1 MSGIY
6 PLLTTVNEALAAPT
20 RVVRKGKRMLGGSA
34 RIGAFAL
41 AAALLLVMPAMAQGP
56 GPASYQ
62 VVSQGSDGM
71 EVRFRGMPL
80 RAVRADDSQNALS
93 LDFHAPVDAAVF
105 ERLPAE
111 MPQWISMAYA
121 SFDNGVIRSPRPVTF
136 LTRAEQDGFSLRIV
150 ARAPNPGPPPMAQN
164 MPPPPQMR
172 GGEYSQ
178 QQIYPPP
185 SQPYV
190 PPQAAYQPFHTYG
203 EYTAL
208 RNYQAQELA
217 VRRGDP
223 VWLMAYGRGAL
234 QSDSGIGTHTE
245 ANWYNGGD
253 LVISTNV
260 DGKFSFANGI
270 AVVGKVSYTNLQ
282 GKNVRLSDGTIA
294 ATLNQD
300 LVSGQGGIALELGRD
315 SELRLEA
322 VQGNDL
328 TGGKV
333 SLYSGGP
340 NGFGYVKLDWH
351 TPYLDTPTAVAW
363 GANIDKAALGYSQLL
378 AYGVWA
384 SANGS
389 YTRYGVLGDDDVAR
403 TAGWDGNLRWNAD
416 VWNGLMAG
424 LSYDGHAEYRI
435 GFDTRAGAA
444 PTPYV
449 PLGIRNIENH
459 AFTAT
464 LSSTVFGGLWFSAY
478 GGYITDRYSNDGLL
492 AGLDLHYT
500 PAPGVDLAL
509 GVRHSEVSWVQG
521 QTGKQTTAGLNLT
534 LGMGAPP
541 QPSWLSNQL

>member
-1 MSGIY
+1 
-6 PLLTTVNEALAAPT
+6 
-20 RVVRKGKRMLGGSA
+20 
-34 RIGAFAL
+34 
-41 AAALLLVMPAMAQGP
+41 MPG
-56 GPASYQ
+56 SYQ
-62 VVSQGSDGM
+62 VTSQGPDGL
-71 EVRFRGMPL
+71 EIRFRGMPL

-93 LDFHAPVDAAVF
+93 LDFHTPVDGAVF
-105 ERLPAE
+105 ERLPSE

-136 LTRAEQDGFSLRIV
+136 LTRAESDGFSLRIV
-150 ARAPNPGPPPMAQN
+150 ARAPNPGPASMAQN

-178 QQIYPPP
+178 QQLYPPP
-185 SQPYV
+185 PQPYV

-245 ANWYNGGD
+245 ANWYNGDD

-270 AVVGKVSYTNLQ
+270 AVVGKVNYTNLQ

-294 ATLNQD
+294 ATLNQE
-300 LVSGQGGIALELGRD
+300 LVSGQGGLALELGRD

-340 NGFGYVKLDWH
+340 NGFGYLKLDWH
-351 TPYLDTPTAVAW
+351 TPYLDTLTAVAW
-363 GANIDKAALGYSQLL
+363 GANIDKAALG
-378 AYGVWA
+378 
-384 SANGS
+384 
-389 YTRYGVLGDDDVAR
+389 
-403 TAGWDGNLRWNAD
+403 
-416 VWNGLMAG
+416 
-424 LSYDGHAEYRI
+424 
-435 GFDTRAGAA
+435 
-444 PTPYV
+444 
-449 PLGIRNIENH
+449 
-459 AFTAT
+459 
-464 LSSTVFGGLWFSAY
+464 
-478 GGYITDRYSNDGLL
+478 
-492 AGLDLHYT
+492 
-500 PAPGVDLAL
+500 
-509 GVRHSEVSWVQG
+509 
-521 QTGKQTTAGLNLT
+521 
-534 LGMGAPP
+534 
-541 QPSWLSNQL
+541 